1 MSNNLDGVK
10 LRPHS
15 FAAWWAIERAEAF
28 SATLIIRG
36 VLFSEGSTRR

>member
-15 FAAWWAIERAEAF
+15 FAACQTIERAGA
-28 SATLIIRG
+28 SSVTLIIRG
-36 VLFSEGSTRR
+36 VVFSEGSNRH

>member
-15 FAAWWAIERAEAF
+15 LAACQAIERAEA
-28 SATLIIRG
+28 STATLIIRG
-36 VLFSEGSTRR
+36 VVSSEGSTRR